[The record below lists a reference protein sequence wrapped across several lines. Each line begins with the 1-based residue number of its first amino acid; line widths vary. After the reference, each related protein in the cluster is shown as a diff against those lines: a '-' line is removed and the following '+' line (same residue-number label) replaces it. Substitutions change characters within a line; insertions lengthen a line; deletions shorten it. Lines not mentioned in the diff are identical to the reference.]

1 MRFGD
6 WCKVLLCNMCGA
18 FAAALVSI
26 LLLKTQG
33 NAVVWDMVARAK
45 LVETNWAALL
55 W

>member
-1 MRFGD
+1 
-6 WCKVLLCNMCGA
+6 MCGA
-18 FAAALVSI
+18 FAAALVSV

-33 NAVVWDMVARAK
+33 NAVVWEQVNMLGRAK